1 MMRPTNE
8 TIYLTFDRVIALHA
22 AVLER
27 TGSPPCPLLFSE
39 KLDSALHRPLN
50 AAHYNQADLIEQAI
64 ILGVAISQSQA
75 FEDGN
80 KRVGF
85 AAADSFLRL
94 NGLVYV
100 GPPMDLAER
109 LVAVADPASN
119 AIRDARIVEFAAW
132 VRPYVIQGEG
142 TMAVK
147 R

>member
-1 MMRPTNE
+1 MPRFWNGP
-8 TIYLTFDRVIALHA
+8 
-22 AVLER
+22 
-27 TGSPPCPLLFSE
+27 G
-39 KLDSALHRPLN
+39 RPLVRCSSPKSWTPPY

-80 KRVGF
+80 KRVAF

-94 NGLVYV
+94 NGLVFV
-100 GPPMDLAER
+100 GTPMDLAER

-119 AIRDARIVEFAAW
+119 AIRDARIEALATW
-132 VRPYVIQGEG
+132 VRSYVIEG
-142 TMAVK
+142 DGTLVVK